1 MAKGDYTQSSLKG
14 RYRSIAASRPSLK
27 EADKKVT
34 VSDDD
39 KRTRAELLDIIEE
52 LFEPNTGRTVEKL
65 RAVLYM
71 IVNSLGNNSDDDPG
85 ITTAQSNA
93 ITANTAK
100 TTFPGLGTTSSTAL
114 AGDTTTISANQ
125 QKMLGLSSSNVT
137 VEFSLGARTLDVT
150 VVDTSS
156 GSAVTKRGSI
166 ALSW

>member
-1 MAKGDYTQSSLKG
+1 MAKGDYTQSALKE
-14 RYRSIAASRPSLK
+14 RYRSIAAARSDLK
-27 EADKKVT
+27 EADKKIT
-34 VSDDD
+34 VSNDD

-100 TTFPGLGTTSSTAL
+100 TTFPGLGTSGSTAL
-114 AGDTTTISANQ
+114 AGNTTTISAAQ
-125 QKMLGLSSSNVT
+125 QQVLGVSTSNLT
-137 VEFSLGARTLDVT
+137 VEWSLSGRQLVVT

-156 GSAVTKRGSI
+156 GSAVTKTGAI
-166 ALSW
+166 NLS